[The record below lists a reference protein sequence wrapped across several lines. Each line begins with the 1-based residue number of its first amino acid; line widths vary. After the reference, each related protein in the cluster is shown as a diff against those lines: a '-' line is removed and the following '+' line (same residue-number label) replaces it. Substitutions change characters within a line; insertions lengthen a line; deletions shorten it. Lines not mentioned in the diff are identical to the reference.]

1 MLLFYKYN
9 YIEKY
14 GIILIGDNMYKDI
27 NLNLYKVFYDVAK
40 YGSFSKTA
48 EFTYTT
54 QSAISKS
61 IKKLEEE
68 LETQLFYRNNNG
80 IELTEK
86 GRELL
91 YYVEKSYGNLLT
103 AERIMLEA
111 ENLERGKLN
120 IGLPSHIASFF
131 FFDKI
136 VEFHNKYP
144 NIEITL
150 MNGSTRQ
157 LLDLLDK
164 HTIDF
169 IIDTGPIN
177 TNNKD
182 LNIIKLSTVKYS
194 FICNKSNYDQ
204 YKDIKSI
211 EDLEDIQLVLPIP
224 GTSNRKALNEL
235 FLKNNVKPK
244 KIMNIHKS
252 EVILNAVD
260 NNLGVGYI
268 INNIVKNNDKYKEI
282 KVKETLPTA
291 EIDLVFNKKFLT
303 NAPKRFIED
312 YINIEIK

>member
-1 MLLFYKYN
+1 
-9 YIEKY
+9 
-14 GIILIGDNMYKDI
+14 MYKNI

-61 IKKLEEE
+61 IKKLEDE
-68 LETQLFYRNNNG
+68 LETKLFYRNKTG

-86 GRELL
+86 GLELL

-103 AERIMLEA
+103 AERIMLESK
-111 ENLERGKLN
+111 NLERGKLS

-136 VEFHNKYP
+136 VDFHNKYP
-144 NIEITL
+144 NIEIVL
-150 MNGSTRQ
+150 MNGSTRA
-157 LLDLLDK
+157 LLELLDK

-182 LNIIKLSTVKYS
+182 LDIVKLSTVKYS
-194 FICNKSNYDQ
+194 FICNKDNYKD
-204 YKDIKSI
+204 YGDIKSLK
-211 EDLEDIQLVLPIP
+211 DLEDKPLVLPIE

-235 FLKNNVKPK
+235 FLKNNIKPK
-244 KIMNIHKS
+244 KVMSIHKS

-260 NNLGVGYI
+260 NNLGIGYI
-268 INNIVKNNDKYKEI
+268 INNIIKNNEKYKVLDI
-282 KVKETLPTA
+282 KEELPTA
-291 EIDLVFNKKFLT
+291 DIDVVFNKKYIT
-303 NAPKRFIED
+303 SAPKRFMEE

>member
-1 MLLFYKYN
+1 
-9 YIEKY
+9 
-14 GIILIGDNMYKDI
+14 MYKDI

-48 EFTYTT
+48 EFTFTT

-68 LETQLFYRNNNG
+68 LETKLFYRNNNG

-103 AERIMLEA
+103 AERVMLEA

-136 VEFHNKYP
+136 VDFHNKYP

-150 MNGSTRQ
+150 MNGSTRA
-157 LLDLLDK
+157 LLELLDK

-169 IIDTGPIN
+169 IIDTGPVN

-182 LNIIKLSTVKYS
+182 LDIVKLSTVKYS
-194 FICNKSNYDQ
+194 FICNKNNYKD
-204 YKDIKSI
+204 YKDIKTI
-211 EDLEDIQLVLPIP
+211 KDLESVPLILPIT
-224 GTSNRKALNEL
+224 GTSNRKALDQL
-235 FLKNNVKPK
+235 LLKNNVKPK
-244 KIMNIHKS
+244 KVMNIHKS

-260 NNLGVGYI
+260 NNMGIGYI
-268 INNIVKNNDKYKEI
+268 ISNIIKNNDNYKEI
-282 KVKETLPTA
+282 KIKEPLPTA
-291 EIDLVFNKKFLT
+291 EIDIVFNKKFLT
-303 NAPKRFIED
+303 NAPKRFIEE
-312 YINIEIK
+312 YINVEIK

>member
-1 MLLFYKYN
+1 
-9 YIEKY
+9 
-14 GIILIGDNMYKDI
+14 MYKDI

-48 EFTYTT
+48 EFTFTT

-61 IKKLEEE
+61 IKKLEDE
-68 LETQLFYRNNNG
+68 LETKLFYRNNNG

-91 YYVEKSYGNLLT
+91 FYVEKSYGNLLT
-103 AERIMLEA
+103 AERVMLEA

-136 VEFHNKYP
+136 VDFHNKYP

-157 LLDLLDK
+157 LLELLDK

-169 IIDTGPIN
+169 IIDTGPVN

-182 LNIIKLSTVKYS
+182 LDIVKLSTVKYS
-194 FICNKSNYDQ
+194 FICNKNNYKD
-204 YKDIKSI
+204 YKDIKTI
-211 EDLEDIQLVLPIP
+211 KDLESVPLILPIT
-224 GTSNRKALNEL
+224 GTSNRKALDQL
-235 FLKNNVKPK
+235 LLKNNVKPK
-244 KIMNIHKS
+244 KVMNIHKS

-260 NNLGVGYI
+260 NNMGIGYI
-268 INNIVKNNDKYKEI
+268 ISNIIKNNDNYKEI
-282 KVKETLPTA
+282 KIKESLPTA
-291 EIDLVFNKKFLT
+291 EIDIAFNKKFLT
-303 NAPKRFIED
+303 NAPKRFIEE
-312 YINIEIK
+312 YINVEIK